1 MANTVAAAKVIQNDL
16 DSIQNW
22 ADTWQMT
29 FNREKCKVLHAGNK
43 NVHYKYHMGDTEI
56 EEGIYEKDLGV
67 YVDSEMSSSRQCGEA
82 IKKANKMLGYI
93 VRSVEFKSRE
103 VMLKLYNALVRPH
116 LEYCVNFWSP
126 CYKKDIAAL
135 ERVQRR

>member
-29 FNREKCKVLHAGNK
+29 FNREKCKVLHAGNT

-82 IKKANKMLGYI
+82 IKKGQQDARI
-93 VRSVEFKSRE
+93 
-103 VMLKLYNALVRPH
+103 
-116 LEYCVNFWSP
+116 YCEK
-126 CYKKDIAAL
+126 C
-135 ERVQRR
+135 